1 MADDELETKDE
12 LRTRTPSISSR
23 HQNPKLASSFFKSFR
38 KYKSRNPPDLTVMG
52 EAGMEPELMN
62 KLGKL
67 NFSTQIEAFY
77 TAYSKVCSILCI
89 GTAELTRSSI

>member
-1 MADDELETKDE
+1 
-12 LRTRTPSISSR
+12 
-23 HQNPKLASSFFKSFR
+23 
-38 KYKSRNPPDLTVMG
+38 MG

-67 NFSTQIEAFY
+67 DFSTQIEAFY